1 MAKKNESAGMTESL
15 AEFKELKNIDKAT
28 MVHVLE
34 DSFRGVLAKMFG
46 SDDNFD
52 VIVNPESGDFE
63 IWRTRTAVADGAVQD
78 PNREIALSEAH
89 TIDPQA
95 EEGDDVTD
103 SVDFLSFGRRAILTL
118 RQTLS
123 GKILDLQKENFYNTF
138 VARIGKLISAE
149 VYQVWKREA
158 LLLDDEGHELLM
170 PKSEQIPGDF
180 FRKGDTVH
188 AVIERVENENNNP
201 KVIVSRTS
209 PEFLKRLFELNVPEI
224 ADGLITIKRVARIP
238 GERAKMAVESYDD
251 RIDPVGACVGVNGSR
266 IRGIVR
272 ELRDENIDV
281 MSYTSNQTLFVQRA
295 LSPAKVSSIDLLE
308 EEQRAEVYL
317 RPEEVPLAI
326 GKNAYNIKLA
336 SALTGLQIEVFRDVD
351 EAAEEDIYL
360 SEFSDEIDEWV
371 IDTLEAIGCNT
382 ARLVLMKPREE
393 LIRQTD
399 LEEGTIDHVMR
410 ILASEFDFEELKEMN
425 IPNSNLKVLNI
436 DITAGAAAEPA
447 IVDLDRE
454 QDIEQDE
461 LAEPE
466 TSTEEDQ

>member
-1 MAKKNESAGMTESL
+1 
-15 AEFKELKNIDKAT
+15 
-28 MVHVLE
+28 
-34 DSFRGVLAKMFG
+34 
-46 SDDNFD
+46 
-52 VIVNPESGDFE
+52 
-63 IWRTRTAVADGAVQD
+63 
-78 PNREIALSEAH
+78 
-89 TIDPQA
+89 
-95 EEGDDVTD
+95 
-103 SVDFLSFGRRAILTL
+103 
-118 RQTLS
+118 
-123 GKILDLQKENFYNTF
+123 
-138 VARIGKLISAE
+138 
-149 VYQVWKREA
+149 
-158 LLLDDEGHELLM
+158 
-170 PKSEQIPGDF
+170 
-180 FRKGDTVH
+180 
-188 AVIERVENENNNP
+188 
-201 KVIVSRTS
+201 
-209 PEFLKRLFELNVPEI
+209 
-224 ADGLITIKRVARIP
+224 
-238 GERAKMAVESYDD
+238 MAVESYDD

-382 ARLVLMKPREE
+382 ARLVLMKSREE

-436 DITAGAAAEPA
+436 DITAGAATEPA
-447 IVDLDRE
+447 IVDLNRE

-466 TSTEEDQ
+466 ASTEEDQ